1 MKNTKK
7 LLSAIV
13 VTTMALGVL
22 AGCAAQTPTTP
33 GTPAPAGKVRIALA
47 APQTGDFAEYGTGF
61 KNAAQLMADEW
72 NAKGGVNGSEIELVV
87 YDDKNNGE
95 EAATIAEKIASD
107 DTISAVIG
115 HFASGVAM
123 AATPKYQETGIVNIS
138 PSASHADFT
147 KEGNYIFRN
156 NTVIS
161 IESEA
166 AVKIA
171 LETLGKKKI
180 GVLSVKTDW
189 GVNTA
194 TITKDLI
201 TQLGG
206 EMVAHEEIV
215 EGTTDFSP
223 NISKLNSAGAEV
235 IIVAAMYNTLAP
247 LATQYKAVNPDIQ
260 FVGFSNAYSQQ
271 LIELAKEN
279 AEGIHFPAQ
288 FFSGSTKPEVKK
300 FVDDYTA
307 KYGSA
312 PSSLTAQAY
321 DSMGIIL
328 TAIENAGS
336 TDREKI
342 RDEVEKIDYA
352 GVTGATKFNENRDSV
367 RPFTIVKIEDGKF
380 VEVK

>member
-1 MKNTKK
+1 MKKITK
-7 LLSAIV
+7 LVALAAIS
-13 VTTMALGVL
+13 TMILPVL
-22 AGCAAQTPTTP
+22 AGC
-33 GTPAPAGKVRIALA
+33 GSKAPAQEGPIKIAVA
-47 APQTGDFAEYGTGF
+47 APQTGDYAEYGTGF
-61 KNAAQLMADEW
+61 KNAVNLMAEEW
-72 NAKGGVNGSEIELVV
+72 NAKGGVLGRTIEVVV

-107 DTISAVIG
+107 DSISAVIG

-147 KEGNYIFRN
+147 KEGNFIFRN

-161 IESEA
+161 IESKA
-166 AVKIA
+166 AVEIA
-171 LETLGKKKI
+171 LNTLGKKKI

-189 GVNTA
+189 GTNTA
-194 TITKDLI
+194 GIVKKLI
-201 TQLGG
+201 TELGG
-206 EMVAHEEIV
+206 ELVDHQEIV
-215 EGTTDFSP
+215 DGTVDFSP
-223 NISKLNSAGAEV
+223 NISQLSSAGAEV
-235 IIVAAMYNTLAP
+235 VIVAAMYNTLAP
-247 LATQYKAVNPDIQ
+247 LATQYKAVNKDIQ

-288 FFSGSTKPEVKK
+288 FFSGSAKPEVSK
-300 FVDDYTA
+300 FVEAYKA
-307 KYGSA
+307 KYGST

-328 TAIENAGS
+328 TAIQNAKS
-336 TDREKI
+336 TDRAKI
-342 RDEVEKIDYA
+342 RDEVEKIEYS

-367 RPFTIVKIEDGKF
+367 RPFTVVKIEGGKF